1 MVLKQVESQNIEF
14 KHNWRDEYLRVISA
28 FANSDGGELR
38 IGVDDN
44 GKPVWV
50 KNAKKLLEDIPNKVR
65 VILGIIPDV
74 CKRKGEDY
82 Q

>member
-1 MVLKQVESQNIEF
+1 MKKQKLESQNIEF
-14 KHNWRDEYLRVISA
+14 KPSWRDECLKVISA

-38 IGVDDN
+38 IGMDDG
-44 GKPVWV
+44 GKPLGV
-50 KNAKKLLEDIPNKVR
+50 KNSQKLLEDIPNKVR
-65 VILGIIPDV
+65 DILGIIPDV

>member
-1 MVLKQVESQNIEF
+1 MKKQKLESQNIEF
-14 KHNWRDEYLRVISA
+14 KPSWRDGYLKVISA
-28 FANSDGGELR
+28 FANSNGGELR